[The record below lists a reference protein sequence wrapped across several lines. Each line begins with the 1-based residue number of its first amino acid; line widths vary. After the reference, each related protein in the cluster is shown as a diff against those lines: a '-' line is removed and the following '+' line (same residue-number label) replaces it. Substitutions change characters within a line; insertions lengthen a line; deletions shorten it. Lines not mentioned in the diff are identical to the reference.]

1 MTTAT
6 PDHDQRQHVIQAC
19 YDHDVK
25 FIRLWFTD
33 ILGVLK
39 SMAITI
45 EELEHALD
53 DGVTFDGAS
62 IEGFARVDE
71 ADMVAVPDPST
82 FQLLPWRPS
91 ERAVARML
99 CDVRVPG
106 GEPFEGDPRWVLKR
120 TLARAA
126 EQGLTFYVSP
136 EIEFFYFRDASG
148 TEPLDR
154 GGYFDLTPLD
164 SGSDLRRE
172 TVLTLEEMGIG
183 VALSHHEAAPS
194 QHEIDLRYMDALT
207 MADAIMTYRLVVK
220 EVAMRHGVYATFMP
234 KPQSGVNGS
243 GMHLQLSL
251 FRGEENAFAVR
262 EGAAGADDR
271 GGDALG
277 LTPLARSFMAGLLA
291 HAGEAMLVTNQW
303 VNSYRRL
310 VPGFE
315 APTHATW
322 STSNHADLLRVPRHK
337 PGDAVAARIE
347 YRVPDPA
354 CNPYLA
360 FAALLAA
367 GLDGLERESVLP
379 EPLDRDV
386 RELDADALAARAIT
400 PLPASLGEAITAFAG
415 SELLRETL
423 GTHVFESLVANKR
436 HEWDEY
442 RSQVSAF
449 ELDRYLGVL

>member
-1 MTTAT
+1 MTTQV
-6 PDHDQRQHVIQAC
+6 PDNDQRQHVIQAC

-33 ILGVLK
+33 ILGMLK
-39 SMAITI
+39 SVAITI

-71 ADMVAVPDPST
+71 ADMVAVPDPAT
-82 FQLLPWRPS
+82 FQLLPWRPR

-136 EIEFFYFRDASG
+136 KIEFFYFRDASG

-194 QHEIDLRYMDALT
+194 QHEIDLRYTDALT
-207 MADAIMTYRLVVK
+207 MADSIMTYRLVVK

-234 KPQSGVNGS
+234 KPLREVNGS

-251 FRGEENAFAVR
+251 FRGEENAFAGR
-262 EGAAGADDR
+262 D
-271 GGDALG
+271 DALG
-277 LTPLARSFMAGLLA
+277 LTPLARQFMGGLLA

-322 STSNHADLLRVPRHK
+322 STTNHADLVRVPRHK
-337 PGDAVAARIE
+337 PGDGVAARIE

-360 FAALLAA
+360 FAVLLAA
-367 GLDGLERESVLP
+367 GLDGLERGAALP
-379 EPLDRDV
+379 EPPDRDV
-386 RELDADALAARAIT
+386 RELEADELERRAIA
-400 PLPASLGEAITAFAG
+400 PLPASLGEAIAAFAG
-415 SELLRETL
+415 SELLRDTL
-423 GTHVFESLVANKR
+423 GAHVFESLVANKR
-436 HEWDEY
+436 HEWAEY

>member
-1 MTTAT
+1 MTTTSRGGAS
-6 PDHDQRQHVIQAC
+6 DERQHVIQAC
-19 YDHDVK
+19 YDQDVK
-25 FIRLWFTD
+25 FIRLWFAD
-33 ILGVLK
+33 ILGMLK
-39 SMAITI
+39 SVAITI

-71 ADMVAVPDPST
+71 ADMVAAPDPST
-82 FQLLPWRPS
+82 FRVLPWRPR
-91 ERAVARML
+91 ERAVARMW
-99 CDVRVPG
+99 CDIRTPG

-126 EQGLTFYVSP
+126 ERGFTFYVSP
-136 EIEFFYFRDASG
+136 EIEFFYFRDAAG

-164 SGSDLRRE
+164 SGTDRRRE
-172 TVLTLEEMGIG
+172 TVLMLEEMGIG

-194 QHEIDLRYMDALT
+194 QHEIDLRYTDAMT
-207 MADAIMTYRLVVK
+207 MADAIMTCRLIVK
-220 EVAMRHGVYATFMP
+220 EVARRHDSYATFMP
-234 KPQSGVNGS
+234 RPLEGENGS

-251 FRGEENAFAVR
+251 FRGEENAFAD
-262 EGAAGADDR
+262 EGDP
-271 GGDALG
+271 LG
-277 LTPLARSFMAGLLA
+277 LSALARGFMAGLIA
-291 HAGEAMLVTNQW
+291 HAPETMLVTNQW

-322 STSNHADLLRVPRHK
+322 SAANRADLLRVPRHK
-337 PGDAVAARIE
+337 PGDPIAARVE

-367 GLDGLERESVLP
+367 GLDGVEAGTPLP
-379 EPLDRDV
+379 APLDRDV
-386 RELDADALAARAIT
+386 RDLGADEVARRAIA
-400 PLPASLGEAITAFAG
+400 PLPGSLGEAIGAFAD
-415 SELLRETL
+415 SDLLRGAL
-423 GTHVFESLVANKR
+423 GAHVRDSLVANKR
-436 HEWDEY
+436 HEWDEH
-442 RSQVSAF
+442 RSRVPEH
-449 ELDRYLGVL
+449 ELERYLGVL

>member
-1 MTTAT
+1 MTAT
-6 PDHDQRQHVIQAC
+6 SRGGASDERQHVIQAC
-19 YDHDVK
+19 YDQDVK
-25 FIRLWFTD
+25 FIRLWFAD
-33 ILGVLK
+33 ILGMLK
-39 SMAITI
+39 SVAITI

-71 ADMVAVPDPST
+71 ADMVAAPDPST
-82 FQLLPWRPS
+82 FRVLPWRPR
-91 ERAVARML
+91 ERAVARMW
-99 CDVRVPG
+99 CDIRTPG

-126 EQGLTFYVSP
+126 ERGFTFYVSP
-136 EIEFFYFRDASG
+136 EIEFFYFRDAAG

-164 SGSDLRRE
+164 SGTDRRRE
-172 TVLTLEEMGIG
+172 TVLMLEEMGIG

-194 QHEIDLRYMDALT
+194 QHEIDLRYTDALT
-207 MADAIMTYRLVVK
+207 MADAIMTCRLIVK
-220 EVAMRHGVYATFMP
+220 EVARRHDSYATFMP
-234 KPQSGVNGS
+234 RPLEGENGS

-251 FRGEENAFAVR
+251 FRGEENAFAD
-262 EGAAGADDR
+262 EGDP
-271 GGDALG
+271 LG
-277 LTPLARSFMAGLLA
+277 LSALARGFMAGLIA
-291 HAGEAMLVTNQW
+291 HAPETMLVTNQW

-322 STSNHADLLRVPRHK
+322 SAANRADLLRVPRHK
-337 PGDAVAARIE
+337 PGDPIAARIE

-367 GLDGLERESVLP
+367 GLDGVEAGTPLP
-379 EPLDRDV
+379 APLDRDV
-386 RELDADALAARAIT
+386 RDLGADEVARRAIA
-400 PLPASLGEAITAFAG
+400 PLPGSLGEAIGAFAE
-415 SELLRETL
+415 SDLLRGVL
-423 GTHVFESLVANKR
+423 GAHVRDSLVANKR
-436 HEWDEY
+436 HEWDEH
-442 RSQVSAF
+442 RSRVPEH
-449 ELDRYLGVL
+449 ELERYLGVL

>member
-1 MTTAT
+1 MTSIDQT
-6 PDHDQRQHVIQAC
+6 DVDQRQHVIQAC

-39 SMAITI
+39 SVAITI

-62 IEGFARVDE
+62 IEGFARFDE

-82 FQLLPWRPS
+82 FQLLPWRPR
-91 ERAVARML
+91 ERAVARMF
-99 CDVRVPG
+99 CDIRAPG

-126 EQGLTFYVSP
+126 DEGLTFYVSP
-136 EIEFFYFRDASG
+136 EIEFFYFRDQEG
-148 TEPLDR
+148 TEPLDG

-194 QHEIDLRYMDALT
+194 QHEIDLRYTDALT
-207 MADAIMTYRLVVK
+207 MADSIMTYRLVVK
-220 EVAMRHGVYATFMP
+220 EVAMRHGAYATFMP
-234 KPQSGVNGS
+234 KPRSDVNGS

-251 FRGEENAFAVR
+251 FRGEDNAFAD
-262 EGAAGADDR
+262 GSDP
-271 GGDALG
+271 LG
-277 LTPLARSFMAGLLA
+277 LSSRARHFMAGLLR
-291 HAGEAMLVTNQW
+291 HAPDLMLVTNQW
-303 VNSYRRL
+303 ANSYRRI

-322 STSNHADLLRVPRHK
+322 STTNHADLLRVPRHK

-360 FAALLAA
+360 FAGILAA
-367 GLDGLERESVLP
+367 GLDGVAAELPLAEPLERHVG
-379 EPLDRDV
+379 
-386 RELDADALAARAIT
+386 ELSDDEIAQRGIA
-400 PLPASLGEAITAFAG
+400 PLPSSLGEAILAFEG
-415 SELLRETL
+415 SELLASAV
-423 GTHVFESLVANKR
+423 GTHVRDSLVANKR

-442 RSQVSAF
+442 RRQVSEF
-449 ELDRYLGVL
+449 ELRRYLSVL

>member
-1 MTTAT
+1 MTAT
-6 PDHDQRQHVIQAC
+6 SRGGASDERQHVIQAC
-19 YDHDVK
+19 YDQDVK
-25 FIRLWFTD
+25 FIRLWFAD
-33 ILGVLK
+33 ILGMLK
-39 SMAITI
+39 SVAITI

-71 ADMVAVPDPST
+71 ADMVAAPDPST
-82 FQLLPWRPS
+82 FRVLPWRPR
-91 ERAVARML
+91 ERAVARMW
-99 CDVRVPG
+99 CDIRTPG

-126 EQGLTFYVSP
+126 ERGFTFHVSP
-136 EIEFFYFRDASG
+136 EIEFFYFRDAAG

-164 SGSDLRRE
+164 SGTDRRRE
-172 TVLTLEEMGIG
+172 TVLMLEEMGIG

-194 QHEIDLRYMDALT
+194 QHEIDLRYTDALT
-207 MADAIMTYRLVVK
+207 MADAIMTCRLIVK
-220 EVAMRHGVYATFMP
+220 EVARRHDSYATFMP
-234 KPQSGVNGS
+234 RPLEGENGS

-251 FRGEENAFAVR
+251 FRGEENAFAD
-262 EGAAGADDR
+262 EGDP
-271 GGDALG
+271 LG
-277 LTPLARSFMAGLLA
+277 LSALARGFMAGLIA
-291 HAGEAMLVTNQW
+291 HAPETMLVTNQW

-322 STSNHADLLRVPRHK
+322 SAANRADLLRVPRHK
-337 PGDAVAARIE
+337 PGDPIAARIE

-367 GLDGLERESVLP
+367 GLDGVEAGTPLP
-379 EPLDRDV
+379 APLDRDV
-386 RELDADALAARAIT
+386 RDLGADEVARRAIA
-400 PLPASLGEAITAFAG
+400 PLPGSLGEAIGAFAD
-415 SELLRETL
+415 SDLLRGVL
-423 GTHVFESLVANKR
+423 GAHVRDSLVANKR
-436 HEWDEY
+436 HEWDEH
-442 RSQVSAF
+442 RSRVPEH
-449 ELDRYLGVL
+449 ELERYLGVL